1 MKWDKGNTPIMPRI
15 VPGTM
20 IRILP
25 PWQKTGQKRANPL
38 RPRGPALRVVENATP
53 ETGAP
58 EAGAP
63 DQPAPERK
71 P

>member
-15 VPGTM
+15 VPGTT

-38 RPRGPALRVVENATP
+38 RGPSLRVI
-53 ETGAP
+53 
-58 EAGAP
+58 EA
-63 DQPAPERK
+63 ERTEAEPVAQEKK

>member
-1 MKWDKGNTPIMPRI
+1 MPRI

-38 RPRGPALRVVENATP
+38 RGPTLRVIETERP
-53 ETGAP
+53 EAAPVAP
-58 EAGAP
+58 EK
-63 DQPAPERK
+63 K

>member
-38 RPRGPALRVVENATP
+38 RGPALRVIEAEPSEAAPV
-53 ETGAP
+53 AP
-58 EAGAP
+58 EK
-63 DQPAPERK
+63 K

>member
-38 RPRGPALRVVENATP
+38 RGPTLRVIETERP
-53 ETGAP
+53 EAAPVAP
-58 EAGAP
+58 EK
-63 DQPAPERK
+63 K

>member
-38 RPRGPALRVVENATP
+38 RGPALRVI
-53 ETGAP
+53 
-58 EAGAP
+58 EA
-63 DQPAPERK
+63 DAPEREASAPEKK

>member
-15 VPGTM
+15 VPGTT

-38 RPRGPALRVVENATP
+38 RGPALRVIETAPADAGPVTP
-53 ETGAP
+53 EK
-58 EAGAP
+58 
-63 DQPAPERK
+63 K